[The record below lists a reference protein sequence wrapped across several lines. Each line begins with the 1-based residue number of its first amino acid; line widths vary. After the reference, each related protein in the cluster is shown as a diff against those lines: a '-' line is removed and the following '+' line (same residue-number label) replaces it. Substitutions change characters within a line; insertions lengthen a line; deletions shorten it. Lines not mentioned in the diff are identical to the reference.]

1 MTERIPQSGEIYR
14 HFKDKLYQ
22 VITVAKHSETGEL
35 LVVYQALYGDFAVYA
50 RPLAMFT
57 SEVDHIKYPQVTQ
70 RYRFEKVERETLTKP
85 AAGETQKHETPA
97 AGKTPE
103 WEVPAKPATGKTP
116 ESEMF
121 AKPVAGETQECENQK
136 KPSTADDSAGEGA
149 SAAGGDSDCGG
160 VHPKLMEFL
169 DTDDFEEKY
178 NILVS
183 MRDCITDRL
192 INDMAVVLDVV
203 IPEGELDDRYE
214 ALKSCV
220 RTRQR
225 YETTRLR

>member
-1 MTERIPQSGEIYR
+1 MTETIPQGGELYR

-22 VITVAKHSETGEL
+22 VITVAKHSETGEI

-57 SEVDHIKYPQVTQ
+57 SEVDHKKYPGVTQ
-70 RYRFEKVERETLTKP
+70 RYRFEKVEREGLVKP
-85 AAGETQKHETPA
+85 TAEQR
-97 AGKTPE
+97 
-103 WEVPAKPATGKTP
+103 
-116 ESEMF
+116 
-121 AKPVAGETQECENQK
+121 QEKQ
-136 KPSTADDSAGEGA
+136 A
-149 SAAGGDSDCGG
+149 SAETAASTQVNASMEQKNSGVEKEGG
-160 VHPKLMEFL
+160 VNPKLMEFL
-169 DTDDFEEKY
+169 DTEDFEEKY

-203 IPEGELDDRYE
+203 IPEGDLDDRYE
-214 ALKSCV
+214 ALKTCV

>member
-1 MTERIPQSGEIYR
+1 MTETIPQSGELYR

-22 VITVAKHSETGEL
+22 VITVAKHSETGEI

-57 SEVDHIKYPQVTQ
+57 SEVDHKKYPGVTQ
-70 RYRFEKVERETLTKP
+70 RYRFEKVEREQL
-85 AAGETQKHETPA
+85 
-97 AGKTPE
+97 
-103 WEVPAKPATGKTP
+103 AKPTA
-116 ESEMF
+116 EQR
-121 AKPVAGETQECENQK
+121 QEKQ
-136 KPSTADDSAGEGA
+136 A
-149 SAAGGDSDCGG
+149 SAETAASTQVNASMEQKNSGVEKEGG
-160 VHPKLMEFL
+160 VNPKLMEFL
-169 DTDDFEEKY
+169 DTEDFEEKY

-203 IPEGELDDRYE
+203 IPEGDLDDRYE
-214 ALKSCV
+214 ALKTCV

>member
-85 AAGETQKHETPA
+85 VAGEM
-97 AGKTPE
+97 PE
-103 WEVPAKPATGKTP
+103 REMPAKPATGKTP
-116 ESEMF
+116 EHEMF

-136 KPSTADDSAGEGA
+136 KPSATDDSAGEGA